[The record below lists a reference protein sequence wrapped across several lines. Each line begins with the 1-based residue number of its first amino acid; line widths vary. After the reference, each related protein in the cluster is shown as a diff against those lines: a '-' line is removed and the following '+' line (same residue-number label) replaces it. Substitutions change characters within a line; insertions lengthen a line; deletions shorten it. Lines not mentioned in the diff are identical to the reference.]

1 MKKATLSFLIFFF
14 VTSFL
19 HAQPYKYWIEFT
31 DKNNSPYTI
40 SNPWAYLSP
49 RAIARRIK
57 YHIPVQ
63 WKDLPPN
70 PKYIDSVVAKG
81 VTLLNRS
88 RWFNAISIYAPD
100 TTKLA
105 LIRALPF
112 VKKGS
117 LVSIIKQKVQ
127 NNNQKRTNRIFTET
141 YGGAPAVGS
150 VDTLNSGAAYNQ
162 EHMIG
167 VDCLNNKGFR
177 GKGIQIAQIDA
188 RFGIAKWL
196 PAYDSLYLRGGV
208 LGTWDFVW
216 EIPFVYDDTNNV
228 DSHGQMVL
236 GCMAGIL
243 PGQYL
248 GDATDA
254 DYYLLR
260 SEDIASEHLIE
271 DDNWTSA
278 AEYADSAGA
287 DIITSSLGYTTFD
300 EGFDNFNYS
309 DMTGRFAVASQA
321 ATIASEKGMVVCVAA
336 GNNGGGPWQHID
348 SPADADSILT
358 VGAVDASGNYASF
371 SGTGPTADGRIKPDV
386 VAEGSGSAL
395 CSPGGGVTNGS
406 GTSFA
411 TPIMAGA
418 VACLWQAHPNASNF
432 EIMKAIKQSATLYA
446 NPNDS
451 LGWGIPNFCLA
462 STILS
467 SPDLKPAGVL
477 SKVYPNPFQSAFT
490 VEFYSSTK
498 QTIVVKLCNV
508 LGQTV
513 HRQSVSAGADGN
525 TLITVG
531 GLDNLPTGLYILTIN
546 DAEGNRYSAKVV
558 K

>member
-1 MKKATLSFLIFFF
+1 MKKITLLFL
-14 VTSFL
+14 VAELSACL
-19 HAQPYKYWIEFT
+19 VQAQPYKYWIEFT
-31 DKNNSPYTI
+31 DKNNSPYSLT
-40 SNPWAYLSP
+40 NPWAYLSP
-49 RAIARRIK
+49 RAILRRVKYNIPIK
-57 YHIPVQ
+57 LN
-63 WKDLPPN
+63 DLPPN
-70 PKYIDSVVAKG
+70 PQYIDSVVAKG

-112 VKKGS
+112 VKSGS
-117 LVSIIKQKVQ
+117 LVTIMKPPIQ
-127 NNNQKRTNRIFTET
+127 NGSYKSSKHEFTET

-150 VDTLNSGAAYNQ
+150 VDTVNSGAAYNQ

-177 GKGIQIAQIDA
+177 GKGMQIAQIDA

-196 PAYDSLYLRGGV
+196 PAYDSLYLRNGV

-236 GCMAGIL
+236 GCMAGNL

-248 GDATDA
+248 GDAADA

-260 SEDIASEHLIE
+260 SEDIASEHKIE

-300 EGFDNFNYS
+300 EGFDNFTYS
-309 DMTGRFAVASQA
+309 EMNGHFAVASRA
-321 ATIASEKGMVVCVAA
+321 ATIAAEKGMVVCVAA
-336 GNNGGGPWQHID
+336 GNNGGSPWQHID

-358 VGAVDASGNYASF
+358 VGAVDASGIYASF
-371 SGTGPTADGRIKPDV
+371 SGTGPTSDGRIKPDV
-386 VAEGSGSAL
+386 AAEGSGTAI

-418 VACLWQAHPNASNF
+418 VACLWQANPNASNF
-432 EIMKAIKQSATLYA
+432 EIMKAIKQSATLYTH
-446 NPNDS
+446 PNDS
-451 LGWGIPNFCLA
+451 LGYGIPDFCLA
-462 STILS
+462 NTILS
-467 SPDLKPAGVL
+467 APEVKPAGVL
-477 SKVYPNPFQSAFT
+477 HNVYPDPFQDNLTA
-490 VEFYSSTK
+490 EFYSPVK
-498 QTIVVKLCNV
+498 QTVTVTLCNV

-513 HRQSVSAGADGN
+513 YNKRLTAGALGN
-525 TLITVG
+525 TLITIG
-531 GLDNLPTGLYILTIN
+531 GLGYLPKGIYVLTIG
-546 DAEGNRYSAKVV
+546 DEAGSRYSAKVV